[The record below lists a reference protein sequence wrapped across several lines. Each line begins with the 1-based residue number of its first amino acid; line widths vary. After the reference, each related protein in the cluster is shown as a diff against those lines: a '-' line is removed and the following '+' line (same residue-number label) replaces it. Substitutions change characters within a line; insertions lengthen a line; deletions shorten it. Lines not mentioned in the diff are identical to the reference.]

1 MAAAARAGALLTT
14 LRKEREALKADDRD
28 AVQLVGSDGIVC
40 VQRLLAC
47 SMSPVLRAAFTGP
60 YSESAGSYSLTEH
73 SSATI
78 LFAVEHLL
86 GSDSC
91 ITNSNSFEL
100 LALSDQLDLVPLKA
114 ACEAALLSILV
125 TSNAQT
131 LQDAAVRFGCA
142 ELREAAEEIQNEETS
157 SLGELM
163 ARKQGLLAK
172 RADAQMKQ
180 EAARAA
186 VNDID
191 CKLAEVADKHAHEL
205 EQAFRAKAA
214 TSVDSSGEQDN
225 YPLAATSVV
234 RVLPNANNPYS
245 WMWDTDYDEPKK
257 KSSTASTSTGSK
269 KKAGTFDTPDSVQ
282 PKKKA
287 RVAGDEDAS

>member
-1 MAAAARAGALLTT
+1 MAHSSQRSQAMGSERGPWSGIQAAFGATVRYSIGNLGVVWANMTPRNYRLVKRFRPDPSIRQAAYSHGRGMAWDRNRQVETDTQQQCFAPMAAAARAGALLTT

-100 LALSDQLDLVPLKA
+100 LALSYQLDLVPLKA
-114 ACEAALLSILV
+114 ACEAALL
-125 TSNAQT
+125 
-131 LQDAAVRFGCA
+131 
-142 ELREAAEEIQNEETS
+142 
-157 SLGELM
+157 
-163 ARKQGLLAK
+163 
-172 RADAQMKQ
+172 
-180 EAARAA
+180 
-186 VNDID
+186 
-191 CKLAEVADKHAHEL
+191 
-205 EQAFRAKAA
+205 
-214 TSVDSSGEQDN
+214 
-225 YPLAATSVV
+225 
-234 RVLPNANNPYS
+234 
-245 WMWDTDYDEPKK
+245 
-257 KSSTASTSTGSK
+257 
-269 KKAGTFDTPDSVQ
+269 
-282 PKKKA
+282 
-287 RVAGDEDAS
+287 